1 MVVIW
6 LSVMRLH
13 FFDDKDFQVKS
24 DDLCCAT
31 IQIQHTFGEW
41 GGVGEGGGRRSVG
54 CNQGYRV
61 Q

>member
-31 IQIQHTFGEW
+31 IQMQHTFGEW
-41 GGVGEGGGRRSVG
+41 GGVGEGGGRG
-54 CNQGYRV
+54 G
-61 Q
+61 